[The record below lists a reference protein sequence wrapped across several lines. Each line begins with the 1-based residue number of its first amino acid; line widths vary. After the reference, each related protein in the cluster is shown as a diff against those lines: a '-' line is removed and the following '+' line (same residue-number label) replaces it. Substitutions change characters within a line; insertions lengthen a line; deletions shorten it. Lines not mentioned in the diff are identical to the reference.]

1 MLRGK
6 LYDIREFPTEGVL
19 FAAIT
24 TLLEDARPSG
34 AWATSCPTATST
46 NPSGWWRRWR
56 RGTSVLLQPLASPL
70 LAGPLW
76 RLRQSSGVGATVWSE
91 RKSET

>member
-6 LYDIREFPTEGVL
+6 LYDIRKFPTEGIF
-19 FAAIT
+19 FADIT
-24 TLLEDARPSG
+24 TLLEDARPSR

-46 NPSGWWRRWR
+46 NPSRRLRRWR

-70 LAGPLW
+70 VAGSLW
-76 RLRQSSGVGATVWSE
+76 RLRYSSGVGAIV
-91 RKSET
+91 RRAG